1 MSSEEAQELHGFG
14 TKPAADLEADNNKPA
29 APRAVELR
37 VCLMS
42 LASGC
47 GRHSGTWLDVCAW
60 VGLGAPCE
68 RAHESHS
75 HTVIQSYSTHTVLIQ
90 SYSHIVM

>member
-68 RAHESHS
+68 RAHESH
-75 HTVIQSYSTHTVLIQ
+75 TVIQSYSHTVLIQ
-90 SYSHIVM
+90 YSYSHIVI